1 VSSRRNGRFNVHQ
14 LQIEWNGAKALLP
27 SDSAVERPVL
37 RLRWDF
43 KNNFP
48 QPLPEAVD
56 AGQLTAEDTLP
67 HSVQAIHQEHGR
79 RMLGALCDLDAAADR
94 CRNNPAV
101 PAAASDELSEP
112 TRLKRWYAS
121 LLGLYEEW
129 FGKEAAEAFD
139 RAVRAWHAHVEVV
152 VDRKPPVAKISPPSQ
167 PMAENS
173 PVIDAEIVEPP
184 VVATVV
190 PAPRL
195 PGPIASRVIAR
206 LPVPRPLPI
215 AIEEQ
220 HFGVDDDGKP
230 IRPSADEIREITEAH
245 AEKLVELLETSRP
258 AQLPVKNDLLDQYH
272 TGITAYERSFG
283 ERAARQLEAYVQR
296 QAGEPANSRRRHGTS
311 SHEAGR

>member
-1 VSSRRNGRFNVHQ
+1 MSGRRTGRFNVHQ
-14 LQIEWNGAKALLP
+14 LQIDWNGARALSP
-27 SDSAVERPVL
+27 VDSAVERPVL
-37 RLRWDF
+37 QLRWDF
-43 KNNFP
+43 KNKFP

-67 HSVQAIHQEHGR
+67 GSVQAIHQEHSR
-79 RMLGALCDLDAAADR
+79 RMLGALSDLDAAADR
-94 CRNNPAV
+94 CRNNPPV
-101 PAAASDELSEP
+101 PAVASDELSEP
-112 TRLKRWYAS
+112 TRLERWYAS

-139 RAVRAWHAHVEVV
+139 QAVRAWHAHVEVV
-152 VDRKPPVAKISPPSQ
+152 VDRKPPLSKISPVPQ
-167 PMAENS
+167 PLAER
-173 PVIDAEIVEPP
+173 PPLIEAEIVEPP
-184 VVATVV
+184 AAM

-230 IRPSADEIREITEAH
+230 IRPSADEVREITEAH
-245 AEKLVELLETSRP
+245 ADKLVELLETSRP
-258 AQLPVKNDLLDQYH
+258 AQPPVKNDLLDQYH
-272 TGITAYERSFG
+272 TGIAAYERSFG

-296 QAGEPANSRRRHGTS
+296 RAGDEPADSRRRRDSS

>member
-1 VSSRRNGRFNVHQ
+1 VSGRRNGRLNVHQ
-14 LQIEWNGAKALLP
+14 LQIDWNGAKALLP
-27 SDSAVERPVL
+27 VDSAVERPVL

-43 KNNFP
+43 RNNFP

-67 HSVQAIHQEHGR
+67 DSVQAIHQEHGR
-79 RMLGALCDLDAAADR
+79 RMLGALSDLDVAADR
-94 CRNNPAV
+94 CRNNPPV

-112 TRLKRWYAS
+112 KRLKRWYAS

-129 FGKEAAEAFD
+129 FGTEAAEAFD

-152 VDRKPPVAKISPPSQ
+152 VDRKPPVVKIPPVPQ
-167 PMAENS
+167 PMAES
-173 PVIDAEIVEPP
+173 PPIIEAEIIEPP
-184 VVATVV
+184 AVATAVLS
-190 PAPRL
+190 PRL

-206 LPVPRPLPI
+206 LPVPKPLPI
-215 AIEEQ
+215 AIDEQ

-230 IRPSADEIREITEAH
+230 IRPSADEVREITEAH

-272 TGITAYERSFG
+272 AGITAYERSFG
-283 ERAARQLEAYVQR
+283 QRAARQLEAYVQR
-296 QAGEPANSRRRHGTS
+296 QAGEPANSRRRHDS
-311 SHEAGR
+311 SNREPGR